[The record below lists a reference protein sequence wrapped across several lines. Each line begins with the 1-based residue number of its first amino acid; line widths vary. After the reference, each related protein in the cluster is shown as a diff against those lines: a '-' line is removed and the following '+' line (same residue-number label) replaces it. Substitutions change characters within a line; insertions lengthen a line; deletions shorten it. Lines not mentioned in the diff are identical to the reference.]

1 MLPLLVSGK
10 NYQTSEN
17 MSEDVLITPK
27 QYDII
32 ADIQQQTLEKL
43 VANDPVTDI
52 LNSLCILAESILPN
66 AVASIMMMDA
76 SDGLLSVMCAPSI
89 PTIGHEALASLQPGI
104 SGGSC
109 GNAVFHNEAQY
120 VQNTFE
126 DDRWEHLRQVAYDF
140 NICSC
145 WSMPVSNE
153 HKEAIGSFAL
163 SSFEHRRPALFH
175 KKLLE
180 TCSSIVSIVL
190 KRERREQRLLLLS
203 TALDNASEGVVI
215 TDKNNH
221 IVEVNPAFEKIY
233 GFCESD
239 VLGKNPKVLSSGVQG
254 HSFYQQL
261 WHELIVTGHWRG
273 EITNKHQNGDLVSQW
288 MSITVIKDEHGEVQ
302 NYLSI
307 FSDIT
312 ALKSAQQQV
321 VDMAFYD
328 SVTQLYNKTYL
339 EQEILINEQ
348 NYSLILLNINNFGY
362 INTAYGFNIG
372 DKILTAIAKTLAVN
386 FSAHETFRLNSDEF
400 GLLFEDEIN
409 VAEQIKIIQQYF
421 YTTLIKV
428 DDISLHI
435 AFTYGAAQGK
445 DHLLRN
451 CALALKQAKGL
462 GKNRYHIFDGENE
475 LVDDSTREGFIASN
489 NLLHSALELDQITPY
504 FQGIYDNK
512 NQIIQKFE
520 VLARIVSGD
529 EVISPYHFLDT
540 AKLSGLLP
548 EITRVILDKSF
559 KIMSN
564 HDYSFSLN
572 ITEDDLSQN
581 YLLDY
586 LEEKSAQYK
595 IQPQRIILEILEGV
609 SATGK
614 KNHIKQLTELK
625 AKGYL
630 LAIDDFGTEY
640 SNFER
645 ILELDIDY
653 LKIDA
658 KYIQNIDHNKK
669 SYEITRAIT
678 FFAHNAN
685 IPCIAEFVHNESIQE
700 VVKILGIDYSQGY
713 YFSEPAPLPIVTLKK
728 SI

>member
-1 MLPLLVSGK
+1 MLPYLGK
-10 NYQTSEN
+10 YFQTSEN

-32 ADIQQQTLEKL
+32 ANIQQQTLEKL
-43 VANDPVTDI
+43 VANDPVADI
-52 LNSLCILAESILPN
+52 LNSLCLLAESILPN
-66 AVASIMMMDA
+66 AVASIMMVDA

-89 PTIGHEALASLQPGI
+89 PTVGHEALANLQPGPG
-104 SGGSC
+104 GGSC

-126 DDRWEHLRQVAYDF
+126 DERWKNLRQVAVDF
-140 NICSC
+140 NICAC
-145 WSMPVSNE
+145 WSMPIKNE
-153 HKEAIGSFAL
+153 HKQAIGSFAL
-163 SSFEHRRPALFH
+163 SSFEHRTPVLFH

-180 TCSSIVSIVL
+180 TCSTIVSIVL

-203 TALDNASEGVVI
+203 TALNNASEGVII

-239 VLGKNPKVLSSGVQG
+239 VLGKNPKILSSGVQG
-254 HSFYQQL
+254 DSFYRQL
-261 WHELIVTGHWRG
+261 WYELMIKDQWRG
-273 EITNKHQNGDLVSQW
+273 EITNKHQNGELVSQW
-288 MSITVIKDEHGEVQ
+288 MSITVIRDKHGEIQ

-307 FSDIT
+307 FSDLT
-312 ALKSAQQQV
+312 ELKSAQQQV
-321 VDMAFYD
+321 IDMAFYD
-328 SVTQLYNKTYL
+328 PVTQLHNKTYL
-339 EQEILINEQ
+339 EQEILANEQ
-348 NYSLILLNINNFGY
+348 NYTLIVLNINNFGY

-372 DKILTAIAKTLAVN
+372 DKILTAIANTLANN
-386 FSAHETFRLNSDEF
+386 FSMDETFRLNSDEF
-400 GLLFEDEIN
+400 GLLFAGEIAI
-409 VAEQIKIIQQYF
+409 AEQIKIIQQYF
-421 YTTLIKV
+421 YHTLIRV

-445 DHLLRN
+445 KHLLRN
-451 CALALKQAKGL
+451 CALALKQAKSL
-462 GKNRYHIFDGENE
+462 GKNRYHIFDADNE
-475 LVDDSTREGFIASN
+475 LVDNSTRESFIASN
-489 NLLHSALELDQITPY
+489 NLLHSALELDQLTPY

-512 NQIIQKFE
+512 TKKIQKFE
-520 VLARIVSGD
+520 VLARIIKGD
-529 EVISPYHFLDT
+529 EVISPHSFLDT

-559 KIMSN
+559 KIMSDF
-564 HDYSFSLN
+564 DYTFSLN

-581 YLLDY
+581 YLLAY
-586 LEEKSAQYK
+586 LAEKTAQYN

-625 AKGYL
+625 ARGYL

-658 KYIQNIDHNKK
+658 KYIKNIDINEK

-678 FFAHNAN
+678 FFAHNVN
-685 IPCIAEFVHNESIQE
+685 IPCIAEFVHNESVQA
-700 VVKILGIDYSQGY
+700 VVNTLGIDYSQGY
-713 YFSEPAPLPIVTLKK
+713 YFSEPAPLPIITQRQT
-728 SI
+728 S

>member
-1 MLPLLVSGK
+1 MLPLSVSGK
-10 NYQTSEN
+10 NYQMSEN
-17 MSEDVLITPK
+17 MSEYVLITPK

-32 ADIQQQTLEKL
+32 AGIQQQTLEKL
-43 VANDPVTDI
+43 VANDPVADI
-52 LNSLCILAESILPN
+52 LNYLCLLAESALSN
-66 AVASIMMMDA
+66 AVASIMMIDA

-89 PTIGHEALASLQPGI
+89 PTTGHEVLANLQPGPC
-104 SGGSC
+104 GGSC

-126 DDRWEHLRQVAYDF
+126 DERWKNLRQVAYDF
-140 NICSC
+140 NICAC
-145 WSMPVSNE
+145 WSMPIRNE
-153 HKEAIGSFAL
+153 HKKAIGTFAL
-163 SSFEHRRPALFH
+163 SSFEHRAPALFH

-180 TCSSIVSIVL
+180 TCSAIVSIVL

-203 TALDNASEGVVI
+203 TALNNASEGVVI

-239 VLGKNPKVLSSGVQG
+239 VLGKNPKILSSGVQG
-254 HSFYQQL
+254 DSFYQQL
-261 WHELIVTGHWRG
+261 WHELIIKDQWRG
-273 EITNKHQNGDLVSQW
+273 EITNKHQNGELVSQW
-288 MSITVIKDEHGEVQ
+288 MSITVIRDEHGEVQ

-307 FSDIT
+307 FSDLT
-312 ALKSAQQQV
+312 KLKSAQQQV

-328 SVTQLYNKTYL
+328 SVTQLHNKTYL
-339 EQEILINEQ
+339 EQEMLANEQ
-348 NYSLILLNINNFGY
+348 NYSLIVLNINNFSY

-372 DKILTAIAKTLAVN
+372 DKILSAIASTLVN
-386 FSAHETFRLNSDEF
+386 NFFTHETFRLNSDEF
-400 GLLFEDEIN
+400 ALLFEGEIN
-409 VAEQIKIIQQYF
+409 IAEQIKIIQQYF

-435 AFTYGAAQGK
+435 AFTYGAVHGTE
-445 DHLLRN
+445 HLLRN
-451 CALALKQAKGL
+451 GALALKQAKGL
-462 GKNRYHIFDGENE
+462 GKNRYHIFDVENE
-475 LVDDSTREGFIASN
+475 LVDNSTREGFIASN
-489 NLLHSALELDQITPY
+489 SLLHSALELDQLTPY

-512 NQIIQKFE
+512 KHIIQKFE
-520 VLARIVSGD
+520 VLARIVRGD

-586 LEEKSAQYK
+586 LEEKTAQYK

-658 KYIQNIDHNKK
+658 KYIKNIDQNEK

-678 FFAHNAN
+678 FFAHNVN

-700 VVKILGIDYSQGY
+700 VVNTLAIDYSQGY
-713 YFSEPAPLPIVTLKK
+713 YFSEPAPFPTID
-728 SI
+728 